1 MTRYVGIDPGKSGA
15 IAVLDGYGEIV
26 WVEDMPVIGGQVS
39 GAVLAGMIDVADP
52 SGPGP
57 LQVELV
63 AVVEQV
69 HSMPKQGV
77 ASSFDFGKSYG
88 IVLGVLA
95 ALQVRTEFVP
105 PTRWKKAMR
114 LGSDKEVARR
124 RAIEHWPRQ
133 ADVFKRKKD
142 ADRAE
147 ACLLALWLLQQEPN
161 ASLKLDD
168 EFPTLEAV
176 R

>member
-1 MTRYVGIDPGKSGA
+1 VRFIGIDPGKSGA

-26 WVEDMPVIGGQVS
+26 SIYDMPVVGNQVS
-39 GAVLAGMIDVADP
+39 GTLLCDMIDDADE

-57 LQVELV
+57 L
-63 AVVEQV
+63 AIDVVCVIEQV

-95 ALQVRTEFVP
+95 GARVHTEHVTP
-105 PTRWKKAMR
+105 QRWKKAMR
-114 LGSDKEVARR
+114 LTADKEMCRR
-124 RAIEHWPRQ
+124 RAIERWPRQ
-133 ADVFKRKKD
+133 ADLFKRKKD

-147 ACLLALWLLQQEPN
+147 AALMALWFIEQG
-161 ASLKLDD
+161 A
-168 EFPTLEAV
+168 A
-176 R
+176 